1 MRTSGISKILPEA
14 SLVLED
20 HKPLDDQPL
29 DDQSLDGNTIGTGSR
44 KYLRFGSP
52 GSEEAADE
60 SSFVVVTLVLDK
72 ASWAS

>member
-20 HKPLDDQPL
+20 HKPLDDQ
-29 DDQSLDGNTIGTGSR
+29 SLDGNTIGTGSR
-44 KYLRFGSP
+44 KYLRFGPP